1 MLGNDGAIWDGMG
14 QGGLTAGTQ
23 RYIHLTSLGHLQHEA
38 FVLFCNTSFTAS
50 ACGPCIIIIS
60 FVCTNLGGNISFVWI
75 KMYEARAS
83 HDKMACYVILFDV
96 IRHEAKYFL
105 QKKY

>member
-1 MLGNDGAIWDGMG
+1 MMAQMGHRMG

-23 RYIHLTSLGHLQHEA
+23 RYIHLTSLGHLKHEA
-38 FVLFCNTSFTAS
+38 LFCFCNTSLTAS
-50 ACGPCIIIIS
+50 ACGSMYNYHFICLHE
-60 FVCTNLGGNISFVWI
+60 LGREFSFVWI

-105 QKKY
+105 QKKILI